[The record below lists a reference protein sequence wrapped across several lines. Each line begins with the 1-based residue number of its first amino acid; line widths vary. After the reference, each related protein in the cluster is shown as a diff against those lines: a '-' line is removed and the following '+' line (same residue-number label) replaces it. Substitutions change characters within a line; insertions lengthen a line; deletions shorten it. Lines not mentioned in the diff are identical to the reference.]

1 MTHEH
6 PNLHQ
11 SLRLA
16 MLSLPVLINTSI
28 LSAVKEQTEQI
39 IALQLEYMKARNR
52 ILPSLPEADMS
63 GYDFPLRPLH
73 SEIGREI
80 LDANQ
85 EFYATLRATR
95 IPTLSL
101 THK

>member
-1 MTHEH
+1 
-6 PNLHQ
+6 
-11 SLRLA
+11 
-16 MLSLPVLINTSI
+16 
-28 LSAVKEQTEQI
+28 VKEQTEQI
-39 IALQLEYMKARNR
+39 ITLQSEYMKTRNR

-80 LDANQ
+80 LDANA